1 MTRLSLKNYKK
12 TQTQFALVDIHASG
26 ASGSAA
32 SVPLPYSCTSPG
44 PVARHG
50 SGAKK
55 KRERGKASMV
65 ITKPAVFQPFTQA
78 EPVEADGHPEIHILI
93 GPRGANVEQGKESHG
108 QATAGNHNL
117 TSPFHPHALP
127 DLPRSDA
134 SSSPIPARARWVV
147 VTGRSVVSY
156 IRQGRGSHATPRN

>member
-32 SVPLPYSCTSPG
+32 SVPLPYSCTSQDPSLGTVPG
-44 PVARHG
+44 P
-50 SGAKK
+50 KK

-117 TSPFHPHALP
+117 TSPFPSARVAGFASLGRQLQSHPS
-127 DLPRSDA
+127 PRSVGGGHR
-134 SSSPIPARARWVV
+134 PVCC
-147 VTGRSVVSY
+147 
-156 IRQGRGSHATPRN
+156 

>member
-12 TQTQFALVDIHASG
+12 TQTQLTFMLVELAAVLLQYHYRTPALAQDPSLGTV
-26 ASGSAA
+26 
-32 SVPLPYSCTSPG
+32 PG
-44 PVARHG
+44 P
-50 SGAKK
+50 KK
-55 KRERGKASMV
+55 KRGKASMV

-134 SSSPIPARARWVV
+134 SSSP
-147 VTGRSVVSY
+147 RSVGGGHRPVCC
-156 IRQGRGSHATPRN
+156 